1 MVCYNKLFRIF
12 SPKNCGIYC
21 DKVSKTFSYECF
33 CQNQRSRKSSS
44 HLSSLKTSF
53 IKQAI
58 VKHLSNFTHFQIL
71 SKTSFTS
78 HMFLLIY
85 FGRRGIYDSVADVP
99 ESWVWLRANFQSG
112 SRYWTFT
119 SWATTDISR
128 AITRLICWLHVYP
141 MGATGHHCKIVQD
154 SGNSARQCKI
164 VQDSA
169 R

>member
-12 SPKNCGIYC
+12 FPKNCGICC

-53 IKQAI
+53 IKTAI

-78 HMFLLIY
+78 HMFFLIC
-85 FGRRGIYDSVADVP
+85 FGRRGIIYVMYLYYRLQAMLAYLMTSILAKDCFCEMATKAPLDLLVMKHWEVDERIQLKENGWKAATSM
-99 ESWVWLRANFQSG
+99 ET
-112 SRYWTFT
+112 SRLLKR
-119 SWATTDISR
+119 I
-128 AITRLICWLHVYP
+128 LE
-141 MGATGHHCKIVQD
+141 
-154 SGNSARQCKI
+154 
-164 VQDSA
+164 
-169 R
+169 